1 MFKRKRFHF
10 QFVVVSCKNLKSCDS
25 NGFSDPYVE
34 VFIRP
39 NFLFSHLEK
48 QQTSVEKKTLNPQF
62 NEKFEFHLTQKEVQ
76 TAGTIIHFIVMDHD
90 LVWSNDFEG
99 EAFLEINKLSGISV
113 EQSNENRTVDELK
126 VFELALTHPKAVQS
140 RIMDVLEY
148 RTNDKIAME
157 FVRRRREEEKQ

>member
-1 MFKRKRFHF
+1 M
-10 QFVVVSCKNLKSCDS
+10 VSCKNLKPCDS

-34 VFIRP
+34 VYIRP
-39 NFLFSHLEK
+39 NYLFSHLEK

-62 NEKFEFHLTQKEVQ
+62 NEKFEFRLTEKECQ
-76 TAGTIIHFIVMDHD
+76 GAGGIIHFVVMDHD

-99 EAFLEINKLSGISV
+99 EAFLQINKLPGIFL
-113 EQSNENRTVDELK
+113 EQSNENRVADEFK
-126 VFELALTHPKAVQS
+126 QVELALTHPKAVRS